1 MAELFA
7 NGYALLVGVTQSQAP
22 GADLPDVAKDI
33 AAVYGVLT
41 DPQRCAYPA
50 ANAQTLVGEAA
61 TRQGILE
68 GLDWLRQS
76 LQSDGSG
83 NATALIYYSGHGW
96 RDASS
101 APPVYYLIPYDV
113 RRETVRS
120 RALRAEDFAAEVA
133 ALNPHRLLVVL
144 DCCHAGGMGVKD
156 VIAASGWVNSAAS
169 PALLI
174 SDSPGTISGEA
185 AKGLDLLSRG
195 SVRAVLS
202 SSQGAQLSYMRKD
215 GKMSIFTYHLIEA
228 LTGHARPA
236 EGATEVLVSD
246 VMGHVWRR
254 VPESARR
261 DWNEDQQPDYQ
272 MTGNFPVALLS
283 GGKGLSKDMVP
294 PDPLAPGH
302 PTGMM
307 GSPQINTGGG
317 AFIAGNVYTRGGA
330 FVGRDKI
337 VQGDETHGDKLS
349 GDDVDRAGRRRPTS
363 TGENPDR

>member
-1 MAELFA
+1 MTELFA
-7 NGYALLVGVTQSQAP
+7 NGYALLVGVTRSQTP

-33 AAVYGVLT
+33 AAVYEVLT

-50 ANAQTLVGEAA
+50 ANVKTIAGEAA

-76 LQSDGSG
+76 LQSDVSG
-83 NATALIYYSGHGW
+83 NATAFIYYSGHGW
-96 RDASS
+96 RDVHSD
-101 APPVYYLIPYDV
+101 PPLYYLIPFDV

-133 ALNPHRLLVVL
+133 ALNPPRLWVVL

-156 VIAASGWVNSAAS
+156 MAAFSGLINSAVP
-169 PALLI
+169 PALLTADQRAAF
-174 SDSPGTISGEA
+174 SESA
-185 AKGLDLLSRG
+185 AKNLDLLGRG
-195 SVRAVLS
+195 SGRAVLS
-202 SSQGAQLSYMRKD
+202 SSQGGQLSYMRRD

-228 LTGHARPA
+228 LTGHAHPA

-254 VPESARR
+254 VSDSARR

-272 MTGNFPVALLS
+272 VSGNFPVALLL
-283 GGKGLSKDMVP
+283 GGKGLSQDADP
-294 PDPLAPGH
+294 PDPLVPGRASGAAG
-302 PTGMM
+302 PST
-307 GSPQINTGGG
+307 INTGGG

-330 FVGRDKI
+330 FIGRDKI
-337 VQGDETHGDKLS
+337 VRSDETHGDKII
-349 GDDVDRAGRRRPTS
+349 GDDADRASRRGTDFNREKPES
-363 TGENPDR
+363 